1 MSRIVLHIDMDAFFA
16 SVEERDKPRLK
27 GRPIVVGSD
36 PAEGKGRGVVST
48 ANYLARAY
56 GIKSAMPIS
65 RAWDKSQAAKKEGKP
80 EVVFME
86 PDIRRYS
93 EVSREIFGYIVSLP
107 EVRIFESGGIDEGYA
122 ELVFPV
128 SRRSERSNLSASG
141 GGRPAKGGQVG
152 QVLRTSSADQFATS
166 VAHKIKKWVREEKG
180 LTCSIGIGPNKLI
193 AKIAAGKQ
201 KPDGLTIVRDEEV
214 RAFLDPLSVRELPGI
229 GPKTE
234 VILNK
239 LAIIMIAELRDKSRE
254 FLIEHFGKHGGLMY
268 DQARGVDE
276 SPLVAN
282 REAKSVGEQITFDK
296 DTLDAPTILA
306 TFKQMAMSVA
316 RQIKREGVFFKTIA
330 IIVRFADFDTKT
342 RSHTLKTSSNE
353 AKVLETEALQLFM
366 PFLDSRE
373 NPKRKKIRLV
383 GVRAENLELLSK
395 LLETKLF

>member
-1 MSRIVLHIDMDAFFA
+1 MSRIILHIDMDAFFA

-27 GRPIVVGSD
+27 GKPIVVGAD
-36 PAEGKGRGVVST
+36 PAGGKGRGVVST
-48 ANYLARAY
+48 ANYAARAY

-65 RAWDKSQAAKKEGKP
+65 RAWDKSQTAKKAGKP
-80 EVVFME
+80 EVIFME
-86 PDIRRYS
+86 PDIKHYS
-93 EVSREIFGYIVSLP
+93 EASGIIFKYIG
-107 EVRIFESGGIDEGYA
+107 EQTDMFEQASIDECYA
-122 ELVFPV
+122 EL
-128 SRRSERSNLSASG
+128 RDNTYEGAE
-141 GGRPAKGGQVG
+141 K
-152 QVLRTSSADQFATS
+152 
-166 VAHKIKKWVREEKG
+166 VAIKIKKWVREVQG

-201 KPDGLTIVRDEEV
+201 KPDGLTIVREKEV
-214 RAFLDPLSVRELPGI
+214 QDFLDPLSVRDLMGV

-234 VILNK
+234 SALNE
-239 LAIIMIAELRDKSRE
+239 LGIFTIAELRKKSRV
-254 FLIEHFGKHGGLMY
+254 FLVEHFGKHGGGMY

-276 SPLVAN
+276 SPLVTE

-316 RQIKREGVFFKTIA
+316 KQIKREGVFFKTIA

-353 AKVLETEALQLFM
+353 ARILETEALQMLM

-383 GVRAENLELLSK
+383 GVRAENLE
-395 LLETKLF
+395 TKLF

>member
-36 PAEGKGRGVVST
+36 PAGGKGRGVVST

-86 PDIRRYS
+86 PDIKHYS
-93 EVSREIFGYIVSLP
+93 EVSGIIFKYIG
-107 EVRIFESGGIDEGYA
+107 EQADMFEQASIDECYA
-122 ELVFPV
+122 EL
-128 SRRSERSNLSASG
+128 RD
-141 GGRPAKGGQVG
+141 
-152 QVLRTSSADQFATS
+152 SSYEKAEKLA
-166 VAHKIKKWVREEKG
+166 VKIKKWVKEEQG
-180 LTCSIGIGPNKLI
+180 LTCSVGIGPNKLI

-201 KPDGLTIVRDEEV
+201 KPDGLTIVREKEV
-214 RAFLDPLSVRELPGI
+214 QDFLDPLSVRDLMGV

-234 VILNK
+234 SALNALGIFK
-239 LAIIMIAELRDKSRE
+239 IAELRKKSQA
-254 FLIEHFGKHGGLMY
+254 FLVEHFGKHGAGMY

-276 SPLVAN
+276 SPLIN
-282 REAKSVGEQITFDK
+282 DREAKSVGEQITFDK

-306 TFKQMAMSVA
+306 TFKQMAISVA
-316 RQIKREGVFFKTIA
+316 KQIKREGVFFKTVA
-330 IIVRFADFDTKT
+330 IIVRFSDFDTKT
-342 RSHTLKTSSNE
+342 RSHTLKVSSNE
-353 AKVLETEALQLFM
+353 AKVLETEALQLLM

-373 NPKRKKIRLV
+373 NPKRKRIRLV
-383 GVRAENLELLSK
+383 GVRAENLESK
-395 LLETKLF
+395 LF

>member
-36 PAEGKGRGVVST
+36 PAGGKGRGVVST

-65 RAWDKSQAAKKEGKP
+65 RAWDKSQQAKKAGKP

-86 PDIRRYS
+86 PDIKHYS
-93 EVSREIFGYIVSLP
+93 EVSGVIFKYI
-107 EVRIFESGGIDEGYA
+107 GGQVDMLEQASIDECYA
-122 ELVFPV
+122 ELRD
-128 SRRSERSNLSASG
+128 STYEKAEKLAI
-141 GGRPAKGGQVG
+141 KM
-152 QVLRTSSADQFATS
+152 
-166 VAHKIKKWVREEKG
+166 KKWVREEQG
-180 LTCSIGIGPNKLI
+180 LTCSVGIGPNKLI

-201 KPDGLTIVRDEEV
+201 KPDGLTIVRQDHVQE
-214 RAFLDPLSVRELPGI
+214 FLDPLSVRDLMGV

-234 VILNK
+234 AALNALGIFK
-239 LAIIMIAELRDKSRE
+239 ISELRKKSQT
-254 FLIEHFGKHGGLMY
+254 FLIEHFGKHGGGMY

-276 SPLVAN
+276 SPLISD
-282 REAKSVGEQITFDK
+282 REAKSVGEQMTFDK

-306 TFKQMAMSVA
+306 AFKQMAGSVA
-316 RQIKREGVFFKTIA
+316 KQIKREGVFFKTIA
-330 IIVRFADFDTKT
+330 IIVRFADFETKT
-342 RSHTLKTSSNE
+342 RSHTLKVSSNE
-353 AKVLETEALQLFM
+353 AKVLETEALQLLM

-383 GVRAENLELLSK
+383 GVRAENLEA
-395 LLETKLF
+395 KLF

>member
-1 MSRIVLHIDMDAFFA
+1 MDAFFA
-16 SVEERDKPRLK
+16 SVEERDKPRLRGK
-27 GRPIVVGSD
+27 PIVVGSD

-65 RAWDKSQAAKKEGKP
+65 RAWDKSQQAKKAGKP

-86 PDIRRYS
+86 PDIKRYS
-93 EVSREIFGYIVSLP
+93 AVSQEIFSYIAALP
-107 EVRIFESGGIDEGYA
+107 EVGAFEKASIDEAYV
-122 ELVFPV
+122 ELALPV
-128 SRRSERSNLSASG
+128 SQKSERSKA
-141 GGRPAKGGQVG
+141 AKP
-152 QVLRTSSADQFATS
+152 VLRTFSTNRLAFD
-166 VAHKIKKWVREEKG
+166 VAMKIKEWVRAQG

-201 KPDGLTIVRDEEV
+201 KPDGLTIVKDDEV
-214 RAFLDPLSVRELPGI
+214 RDFLDPLSVRDLMGV

-234 VILNK
+234 QRLNA
-239 LAIIMIAELRDKSRE
+239 LGIMTINDLRKTTKQK
-254 FLIEHFGKHGGLMY
+254 LIEQFGKHGGGMY

-276 SPLVAN
+276 SPLVSD

-306 TFKQMAMSVA
+306 TFKQMATSVA
-316 RQIKREGVFFKTIA
+316 KQIKREGVFFKTIA
-330 IIVRFADFDTKT
+330 IIVRFSDFNTKT
-342 RSHTLKTSSNE
+342 RSHTMKISSNE
-353 AKVLETEALQLFM
+353 AKVLETEALQLLM

-383 GVRAENLELLSK
+383 GVRAENLE
-395 LLETKLF
+395 TKLF